1 MFSFFFFD
9 STICSRSMTTIFFC
23 FLMNSVVCS
32 SSRVRG
38 ISKWFCVDYFSSR
51 FIFLFW
57 CGHALKNFVKLKFQ
71 KILRALPFEFYRIN
85 NSHQMMIIIIFFGYI
100 IISVSGS
107 QESSVQQLF
116 FFREIDF
123 ANHHTLSSGGRLT
136 LTHCINQQ

>member
-1 MFSFFFFD
+1 MVCSTLWWIFFYFMFRLFFCFEGYGDFFLAFLIRLFFSSQFFLINQKKILFFSFFLTALYVVVVGRWQTFHFFK
-9 STICSRSMTTIFFC
+9 F

-85 NSHQMMIIIIFFGYI
+85 NSH
-100 IISVSGS
+100 
-107 QESSVQQLF
+107 
-116 FFREIDF
+116 
-123 ANHHTLSSGGRLT
+123 
-136 LTHCINQQ
+136 